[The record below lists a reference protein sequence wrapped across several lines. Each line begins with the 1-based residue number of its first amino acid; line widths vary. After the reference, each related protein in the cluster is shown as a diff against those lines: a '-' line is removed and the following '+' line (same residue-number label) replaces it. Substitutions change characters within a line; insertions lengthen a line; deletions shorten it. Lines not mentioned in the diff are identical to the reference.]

1 MSATRGLNSPIR
13 HASDSY
19 ITPDFCVRRFF
30 ERYPIPKGAT
40 CFDPCA
46 ARGGLIQAA
55 ATVRPDL
62 RWVANELNPACAEDL
77 RKVAH
82 ATIGDF
88 LALTTPPEPADFF
101 IITNPPY
108 SLAES
113 FIKHGLRIAE
123 KSAWLLRLNFLG
135 GGRNE
140 FHRKHNPGI
149 FILPNRPSF
158 NGWGSDAC
166 EYGWFLYGDP
176 AVSGRIFYLDETPT
190 VEIAAWNEKARK
202 MYSEDDPKKKKLAKA
217 LNSAVKDEG
226 LGSSAWEQGKVA

>member
-1 MSATRGLNSPIR
+1 
-13 HASDSY
+13 
-19 ITPDFCVRRFF
+19 
-30 ERYPIPKGAT
+30 
-40 CFDPCA
+40 
-46 ARGGLIQAA
+46 LIQAA

-202 MYSEDDPKKKKLAKA
+202 MYPEDEPKKKKARKGVLEAAKSP
-217 LNSAVKDEG
+217 LSSSEIRAV
-226 LGSSAWEQGKVA
+226 LSGSLTHEQVVARRDQAVTDVLSRIATDACGASAWEQGKVA